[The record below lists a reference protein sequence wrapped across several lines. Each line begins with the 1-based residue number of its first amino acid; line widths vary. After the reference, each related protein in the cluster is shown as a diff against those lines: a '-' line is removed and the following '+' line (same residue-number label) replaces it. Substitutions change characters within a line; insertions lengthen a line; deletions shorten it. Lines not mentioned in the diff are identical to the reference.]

1 MSKKILK
8 NPEGLNSTSSTS
20 TKFCVACH
28 ELIHAK
34 ANKCRYC
41 GTGQQPTSWQHSM
54 ATVLKWIAGI
64 TTVISLVIGASRVN
78 DLFSDWQERK
88 IAVSQLVNAA
98 MLQTDSN
105 DYKGAWALVDEALSF
120 NPSSQ
125 LARQQKTTI
134 AMAWVRLIRV
144 LETETFV
151 DTVDKLLPTLYQ
163 GSVNEDPSIAASA
176 LAHIGWANYLRSR
189 DGTIDTGL
197 EIEKYYVRALELDP
211 DNIYAHA
218 MWAYWM
224 LLPRNPN
231 RDMDLAVANSH
242 FAAAL
247 ETGIDHEYIKEL
259 QVSALI
265 NAKSNNK
272 VKFELIKIAEEI
284 NQHNGMLSQRHHNQV
299 YRVFADIVAP
309 SNIMDQSTQPI
320 FNQLIETIKPI
331 ALLELSKW
339 LDTDDEHKASRPST
353 RKMMNARLE
362 ELAGNREKAL
372 SFYRLLT
379 RSSSRASSSYKE
391 FSRQAIRRLSGIN

>member
-98 MLQTDSN
+98 LLQLDSS
-105 DYKGAWALVDEALSF
+105 DYKGAWTLIDEALSF
-120 NPSSQ
+120 NPASP
-125 LARQQKTTI
+125 LARQQRIPI
-134 AMAWVRLIRV
+134 AMAWVRHIRIH
-144 LETETFV
+144 ENETFT
-151 DTVDKLLPTLYQ
+151 DIIDKLLPTLYQ
-163 GSVNEDPSIAASA
+163 GSVNKDPDIAASA
-176 LAHIGWANYLRSR
+176 LTHIGWANYLRSL
-189 DGTIDTGL
+189 DGITGL
-197 EIEKYYVRALELDP
+197 EIGKYYERALELDP
-211 DNIYAHA
+211 DNTYAHA

-247 ETGIDHEYIKEL
+247 ETGVDHEFIKEL
-259 QVSALI
+259 QVDALI
-265 NAKSNNK
+265 NAYNDNK
-272 VKFELIKIAEEI
+272 AKVELIKVAEEI
-284 NQHNGMLSQRHHNQV
+284 RQHNGILSRDHRYRV
-299 YRVFADIVAP
+299 YRIIAGIVAP

-320 FNQLIETIKPI
+320 FNQLIEAIKPI
-331 ALLELSKW
+331 ALLELSEW
-339 LDTDDEHKASRPST
+339 LDTEDKHKATSST